1 MPELV
6 PVNPSGPVSTTV
18 AGYSDNLGSF
28 RSQLLD
34 WLNRTDISVAQANTI
49 IARAVARC
57 SRELR
62 IPEMEK
68 TVTLTVTP
76 NSDGTTPKIDRMTL
90 PDDFIQVKHLTVD
103 GYPCSP
109 VSYEKITVLPM
120 DPGRGSVFAREQNTL
135 VFRPLIK
142 NYVTLIY
149 VSAFAQMVNDGD
161 TSSILTI
168 SPECLMFAALSYA
181 GDFFRMQ
188 DATTWEQ
195 RFQLEKATLNQLA
208 QDKDTLAI
216 PQQVAGVGHGYA
228 DY

>member
-1 MPELV
+1 MAELV
-6 PVNPSGPVSTTV
+6 PVNPSGPVATTTT
-18 AGYSDNLGSF
+18 GYANTLQSF

-49 IARAVARC
+49 IARAVSRC

-68 TVTLTVTP
+68 TLTLTVTR
-76 NSDGTTPKIDRMTL
+76 NSDGTIPQVDRMTL

-103 GYPCSP
+103 GYPCKP
-109 VSYEKITVLPM
+109 VSYEKLTQLPM
-120 DPGRGSVFAREQNTL
+120 EPGRGSVFAREQGFF
-135 VFRPLIK
+135 VFRPLIQK
-142 NYVTLIY
+142 YVTMIY
-149 VSAFAQMVNDGD
+149 VAAFSQMNAD
-161 TSSILTI
+161 TDTTSLLSI

-188 DATTWEQ
+188 DAATWEQ
-195 RFQLEKATLNQLA
+195 RFQIEKATLNQLA
-208 QDKDTLAI
+208 QDRDTLAI
-216 PQQVAGVGHGYA
+216 PQQVAGIGYGYE

>member
-1 MPELV
+1 MANLV
-6 PVNPSGPVSTTV
+6 PVNPSGPVSTGAT
-18 AGYSDNLGSF
+18 GYSDTLGSF

-49 IARAVARC
+49 ISRAVARC

-68 TVTLTVTP
+68 TITLNVMP
-76 NSDGTTPKIDRMTL
+76 NPDGKAPQIDRMTL

-103 GYPCSP
+103 GWPCKP
-109 VSYEKITVLPM
+109 VSYEKLSMLPLE
-120 DPGRGSVFAREQNTL
+120 PGRGSVFAREQGFL
-135 VFRPLIK
+135 VFRPLVK
-142 NYVTLIY
+142 SYVTMIY
-149 VSAFAQMVNDGD
+149 VSSFAQMANDTD
-161 TSSILTI
+161 TTSILTI

-195 RFQLEKATLNQLA
+195 RFQIEKATLNQLA

-216 PQQVAGVGHGYA
+216 PQQVSGVGTGYA